1 MNDNSL
7 AKSQVL
13 GVLDGNT
20 VTKRD
25 ALNKRDRVD
34 FFRFTLNRSSNVN
47 FKLAGLR
54 ANADLSLLDST
65 GKNIV
70 RSAKP
75 GNKAEKVQRQLA
87 AGTYYVQVRG
97 NGGATKYKLKGS
109 GVAVGGG
116 GGGATPGAGTA
127 GNPIDLG
134 TLTGAPVSRSQDTA
148 GLRDENKL
156 YYKFQ
161 MGQIGEVNFRM
172 SQVTGSGRVSLYYDS
187 NRNGKWDFEDR
198 TLNFGVAEGSASNN
212 STESEVLPVA
222 GTYFLVGSS
231 DNLTSN
237 VRYDLLLTPTLVP
250 GNLPTDPGPEETTAY
265 DLGTLNKG
273 GTFEI
278 KDQIGQVDEK
288 DVFKFNLS
296 AAGRVTYKKLE
307 TIGDKFSVYS
317 DLVYDKNGNG
327 LKDSTDQ
334 LFPFANVTDG
344 FYDLQAGNYFL
355 FVERGD
361 AAYSINLTAS

>member
-7 AKSQVL
+7 GKSQVL
-13 GVLDGNT
+13 GVLDGNA

-34 FFRFTLNRSSNVN
+34 FFKFTLNRSSNVK

-87 AGTYYVQVRG
+87 AGTYYLQVRG
-97 NGGATKYKLKGS
+97 NGGSTQYKLKGS

-116 GGGATPGAGTA
+116 SGPAPGAGTA
-127 GNPIDLG
+127 DNPIDLG

-148 GLRDENKL
+148 GLRDENNL

-212 STESEVLPVA
+212 STESEVLPAA

-231 DNLTSN
+231 DNITSN
-237 VRYDLLLTPTLVP
+237 VRFDLLLTPTLVP

-273 GTFEI
+273 NTIEI
-278 KDQIGQVDEK
+278 KDQIGNVDEK
-288 DVFKFNLS
+288 DVFKFNLGT
-296 AAGRVTYKKLE
+296 AAKFTYNKLE
-307 TIGDKFSVYS
+307 TIGSKFSVYS
-317 DLVYDKNGNG
+317 RLVYDKNGNG

-334 LFPFANVTDG
+334 EFFIENVTDG
-344 FYDLQAGNYFL
+344 SDNLQAGNYFL
-355 FVERGD
+355 FVDRGD
-361 AAYSINLTAS
+361 AAYSINLSAS